1 MLDPLCGHI
10 RRTECRGIIV
20 SEESFTI
27 TDNRSGETVTVPIV
41 DGTISSAALR
51 ELDKGM
57 WFYDP
62 AYMSTAN
69 CNSQI
74 TYIDGGNGILR
85 YRGYPIEQLAEHSNF
100 LEVCYLLLNGELPTE
115 DQSEE
120 WVHHITM
127 HTYVHENIARFM
139 QGFRYDAHPMG
150 TLVSTIAALSTF
162 YPEAK
167 NIDDPHNRLIQT
179 HRLIA
184 KMPTMAAFAYKNR
197 LGLPY
202 EYPVNHLGYTGNFL
216 RMMWNVADPNYEPDP
231 VLTRALDILLI
242 LHADHEQNCS
252 TTTMRTVGS
261 SNADPYSA
269 VAAATCGLYG
279 PLHGG
284 ANEAVI
290 HMLHE
295 IGSLDNVAGYVEKVK
310 SGETLLQGFGHRVYK
325 SYDPRAT
332 IIKKTA
338 DQVFD
343 VTGMNPLLDIA
354 MKLEE
359 VALNDPYFIDRNLYP
374 NVDFYSGL
382 IYEAMG
388 FPMDM
393 FTVLFAIGRTPG
405 WLAHWQEMLDDP
417 EQKIYRPRQM
427 YTGPDER
434 DYVAISNR

>member
-1 MLDPLCGHI
+1 M
-10 RRTECRGIIV
+10 

-115 DQSEE
+115 DQAEE

-150 TLVSTIAALSTF
+150 TLVSTVAALSTF

-252 TTTMRTVGS
+252 TSTVRIVGS
-261 SNADPYSA
+261 SYA
-269 VAAATCGLYG
+269 GLYASISAG
-279 PLHGG
+279 ISALWGRLHGG
-284 ANEAVI
+284 ANQAVI
-290 HMLHE
+290 EMLE
-295 IGSLDNVAGYVEKVK
+295 LIKNDGSDIDKYIDKAKDK
-310 SGETLLQGFGHRVYK
+310 SDPFRLMGFGHRVYK
-325 SYDPRAT
+325 NFDPRAK
-332 IIKKTA
+332 IIKKAA
-338 DQVFD
+338 DQVLND
-343 VTGMNPLLDIA
+343 LGIDDPILEIA
-354 MKLEE
+354 KSIEE
-359 VALNDPYFIDRNLYP
+359 KALNDEYFIEKKLYP
-374 NVDFYSGL
+374 NVDFYSGI
-382 IYEAMG
+382 IYRALGIPTE
-388 FPMDM
+388 M
-393 FTVLFAIGRTPG
+393 FTVMFALGRIPG
-405 WLAHWQEMLDDP
+405 WIAQWKEMRDSKNP
-417 EQKIYRPRQM
+417 IGRPRQI
-427 YTGPDER
+427 YNGPTHR
-434 DYVAISNR
+434 LSLIHI

>member
-1 MLDPLCGHI
+1 M
-10 RRTECRGIIV
+10 
-20 SEESFTI
+20 SAESFTI

-41 DGTISSAALR
+41 DGTISSSALR
-51 ELDKGM
+51 QLDKGM

-74 TYIDGGNGILR
+74 TYIDGANGILR

-115 DQSEE
+115 DEAEE
-120 WVHHITM
+120 WVDHITY
-127 HTYVHENIARFM
+127 HTYVHEDIARFM
-139 QGFRYDAHPMG
+139 HSFRYDAHPMG
-150 TLVSTIAALSTF
+150 TLVSTVAALSTF

-167 NIDDPHNRLIQT
+167 DIDDPHNRLIQT
-179 HRLIA
+179 IRLIA

-216 RMMWNVADPNYEPDP
+216 RMMWNVADPAYEPDP
-231 VLTRALDILLI
+231 ILTKALDILLI

-295 IGSLDNVAGYVEKVK
+295 IGSFENVEAYVEKVK

-338 DQVFD
+338 DQVFE

-359 VALNDPYFIDRNLYP
+359 VALSDPYFIDRNLYP

-434 DYVAISNR
+434 NYVPISNR